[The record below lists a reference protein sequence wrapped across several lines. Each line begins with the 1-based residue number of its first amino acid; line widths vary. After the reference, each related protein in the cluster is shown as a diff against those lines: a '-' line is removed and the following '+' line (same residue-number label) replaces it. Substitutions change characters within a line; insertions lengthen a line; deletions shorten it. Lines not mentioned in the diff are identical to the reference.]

1 MNLEYWD
8 IFFTVVFVAIGVCWV
23 ATWIRARRQLVY
35 PRGVIK
41 WYALCAVLSTITSVI
56 RLKIAQALEKAN
68 MFPFYFLL
76 VIDIIACMCVFYL
89 FLDARQDDKDS
100 KQK

>member
-1 MNLEYWD
+1 MNMEYWD
-8 IFFTVVFVAIGVCWV
+8 IFFTVVFLVIVVCWIAIWLSTKRKMV
-23 ATWIRARRQLVY
+23 F

-41 WYALCAVLSTITSVI
+41 WYALCAVLFTITAVI

-68 MFPFYFLL
+68 MFPFYALL
-76 VIDIIACMCVFYL
+76 VVGIIALMCVFYL